1 MEADILIENHGS
13 VAMLTPMTPDAHQ
26 WVEEHVEIEP
36 WQRIGCSVACE
47 PRCLDRLVEGMQESG
62 LIVE

>member
-13 VAMLTPMTPDAHQ
+13 VALVTPMTPDAHR

-36 WQRIGCSVACE
+36 WQRIGCSIARE
-47 PRCLDRLVEGMQESG
+47 PRCLDQLIEEMQEEG
-62 LIVE
+62 LVVG